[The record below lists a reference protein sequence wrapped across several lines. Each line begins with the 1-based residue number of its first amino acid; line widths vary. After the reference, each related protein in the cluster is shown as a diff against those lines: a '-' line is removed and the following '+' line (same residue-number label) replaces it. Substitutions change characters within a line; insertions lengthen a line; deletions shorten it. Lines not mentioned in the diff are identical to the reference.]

1 MQSPP
6 SSDSE
11 FEGSGSRRASI
22 DSIDIDAYLDYAN
35 YEPLSNMPTPPLPA
49 PASPSAA
56 LLAKSPLRPNDDLRA
71 CAAYLAKLT
80 PSNASNRRPSTS
92 TITAYLERTHLPLQV
107 LGLAACIL
115 DALSMR
121 FAKRWRE
128 ALVSA
133 SGPDSA
139 SLPVPAASLPSP
151 PASPVPVTTGPFLG
165 AAVASSAEPELLVL
179 AALALAAS
187 YLDDSHVSLRHWAQH
202 VSNCVFTARQ
212 LSATQRCLLVDLDY
226 DLHSFT
232 PEFVQDSIQD
242 MQRAGVLMAKKAAA
256 SAPVA
261 EKSRPAPLQ
270 LSGGSARWCN
280 GITTPEPSPSI
291 SMTGAQLVA

>member
-56 LLAKSPLRPNDDLRA
+56 PLPKSPLRPNDDLRGYQHQSTLTPTKTA

-121 FAKRWRE
+121 FAKGWRE
-128 ALVSA
+128 ALGSA

-139 SLPVPAASLPSP
+139 SLPLPAASLPSP
-151 PASPVPVTTGPFLG
+151 PASP
-165 AAVASSAEPELLVL
+165 PELLVL

-242 MQRAGVLMAKKAAA
+242 MQRAGVLMAKQAAA

>member
-6 SSDSE
+6 SS
-11 FEGSGSRRASI
+11 EGTGSRRASI
-22 DSIDIDAYLDYAN
+22 DSVDIDAYLDYAN
-35 YEPLSNMPTPPLPA
+35 YEPLSNMPTPPQPA

-56 LLAKSPLRPNDDLRA
+56 QLARSPLRPNDDLRGMS

-80 PSNASNRRPSTS
+80 PSNASNRRPSTT
-92 TITAYLERTHLPLQV
+92 TITAYLERTHLPLEV

-133 SGPDSA
+133 SGPDTA

-187 YLDDSHVSLRHWAQH
+187 YLDDSHVSLRHWAHH

-212 LSATQRCLLVDLDY
+212 MSATQRCLLADLDY

-232 PEFVQDSIQD
+232 PEFVQDSIHD
-242 MQRAGVLMAKKAAA
+242 MLRAGVLMAKKAAA

-270 LSGGSARWCN
+270 LGGGSARWCN
-280 GITTPEPSPSI
+280 GITTPEPSPSV

>member
-1 MQSPP
+1 MMQTPP
-6 SSDSE
+6 SSEPST
-11 FEGSGSRRASI
+11 GTASRRASI
-22 DSIDIDAYLDYAN
+22 DSIDIDAYFAN
-35 YEPLSNMPTPPLPA
+35 YEPLSNMPTPPQPA
-49 PASPSAA
+49 VDSPVAKTPAAVRR
-56 LLAKSPLRPNDDLRA
+56 RPNDDLRA
-71 CAAYLAKLT
+71 SAAHLAKLT
-80 PSNASNRRPSTS
+80 PSNASTRRPSTS
-92 TITAYLERTHLPLQV
+92 TITTYLERTHLPLEV

-128 ALVSA
+128 ALLSA
-133 SGPDSA
+133 AGPDSASA
-139 SLPVPAASLPSP
+139 SLPVPASLPSP
-151 PASPVPVTTGPFLG
+151 PASPIPVTTAPLLG

-212 LSATQRCLLVDLDY
+212 LSATQRIILSDLDY

-232 PEFVQDSIQD
+232 PEFVQDSIQN
-242 MQRAGVLMAKKAAA
+242 MQRTGALMAQKAA

-270 LSGGSARWCN
+270 LGGGSARWCN
-280 GITTPEPSPSI
+280 GITTPEPSPSA
-291 SMTGAQLVA
+291 SMAEAQFVA

>member
-1 MQSPP
+1 MMQTPP
-6 SSDSE
+6 SSEPST
-11 FEGSGSRRASI
+11 GTASRRASI
-22 DSIDIDAYLDYAN
+22 DSIDIDAYFAN
-35 YEPLSNMPTPPLPA
+35 YEPLSNMPTPPQPA
-49 PASPSAA
+49 VDSPVAKTPAARCVLLLLARSWGQSTNSNQTASAA
-56 LLAKSPLRPNDDLRA
+56 H
-71 CAAYLAKLT
+71 LAKLT
-80 PSNASNRRPSTS
+80 PSNASTRRPSTS
-92 TITAYLERTHLPLQV
+92 TITTYLERTHLPLEV

-128 ALVSA
+128 ALLSA
-133 SGPDSA
+133 AGPDSA
-139 SLPVPAASLPSP
+139 SALLPVPASLPSP
-151 PASPVPVTTGPFLG
+151 PASPIP
-165 AAVASSAEPELLVL
+165 PELLVL

-212 LSATQRCLLVDLDY
+212 LSATQRIILSDLDY

-232 PEFVQDSIQD
+232 PEFVQDSIQN
-242 MQRAGVLMAKKAAA
+242 MQRTGALMAQKAA

-270 LSGGSARWCN
+270 LGGGSARWCN
-280 GITTPEPSPSI
+280 GITTPEPSPSA
-291 SMTGAQLVA
+291 SMAEAQFVA

>member
-6 SSDSE
+6 SS
-11 FEGSGSRRASI
+11 EGTGSRRASI
-22 DSIDIDAYLDYAN
+22 DSVDIDAYLDYAN
-35 YEPLSNMPTPPLPA
+35 YEPLSNMPTPPQPA

-56 LLAKSPLRPNDDLRA
+56 QLARSPLRPNDDLRA

-80 PSNASNRRPSTS
+80 PSNASNRRPSTT
-92 TITAYLERTHLPLQV
+92 TITAYLERTHLPLEV

-133 SGPDSA
+133 SGPDTA

-187 YLDDSHVSLRHWAQH
+187 YLDDSHVSLRHWAHH

-212 LSATQRCLLVDLDY
+212 MSATQRCLLADLDY

-232 PEFVQDSIQD
+232 PEFVQDSIHD
-242 MQRAGVLMAKKAAA
+242 MLRAGVLMAKKAAA

-270 LSGGSARWCN
+270 LGGGSARWCN
-280 GITTPEPSPSI
+280 GITTPEPSPSV

>member
-6 SSDSE
+6 SS
-11 FEGSGSRRASI
+11 EGTGSRRASI
-22 DSIDIDAYLDYAN
+22 DSVDIDAYLDYAN
-35 YEPLSNMPTPPLPA
+35 YEPLSNMPTPPQPA

-56 LLAKSPLRPNDDLRA
+56 QLARSPLRPNDDLRGMCVS

-80 PSNASNRRPSTS
+80 PSNASNRRPSTT
-92 TITAYLERTHLPLQV
+92 TITAYLERTHLPLEV

-133 SGPDSA
+133 SGPDTA

-151 PASPVPVTTGPFLG
+151 PASP
-165 AAVASSAEPELLVL
+165 PELLVL

-187 YLDDSHVSLRHWAQH
+187 YLDDSHVSLRHWAHH

-212 LSATQRCLLVDLDY
+212 MSATQRCLLADLDY

-232 PEFVQDSIQD
+232 PEFVQDSIHD
-242 MQRAGVLMAKKAAA
+242 MLRAGVLMAKKAAA

-270 LSGGSARWCN
+270 LGGGSARWCN
-280 GITTPEPSPSI
+280 GITTPEPSPSV